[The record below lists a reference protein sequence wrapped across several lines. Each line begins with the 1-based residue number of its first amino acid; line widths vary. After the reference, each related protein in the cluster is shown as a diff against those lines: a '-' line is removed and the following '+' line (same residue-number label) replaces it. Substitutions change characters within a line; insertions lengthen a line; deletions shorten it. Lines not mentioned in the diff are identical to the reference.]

1 MHTTYDS
8 LMLFGIET
16 KNITKANAIIKLKH
30 KTEDDKISRKLFD
43 VLLSSADNYATVKA
57 TKFFANFKFGVEFEF
72 VGSENPIDISTFTMH
87 MQKVTN
93 GRFVNASR
101 YAHNDGSMW
110 ILGKDSS
117 IKYLDSNLKFPTGW
131 ELSTP
136 ILNWN
141 DEDDIATLLTVINL
155 IKTHLHGS
163 VNLSC
168 GTHIHLGY
176 NINDIFKDDV
186 RAVLD
191 TYASIER
198 KVFDP
203 IVHISRRK
211 NRYCKQTTSYL
222 NEKYQKVS
230 GRYCK
235 FDSLNEC
242 KCLHFEFRQLEGTLD
257 DELILNWIILHSTIL
272 NDLLYNSNNDRYLES
287 LSNKNIFDLLFY
299 YDFDSYIISYF
310 IDRVIKLKSKTIQN

>member
-1 MHTTYDS
+1 MPNTYDS
-8 LMLFGIET
+8 LALFGIEV
-16 KNITKANAIIKLKH
+16 KNVTKAGAIIRLKD
-30 KTEDDKISRKLFD
+30 KSEDDKMSRKLFD
-43 VLLSSADNYATVKA
+43 ILNESADTHANIKIQKDFT
-57 TKFFANFKFGVEFEF
+57 NFKFGVEFEF
-72 VGSENPIDISTFTMH
+72 VGSANPIDLGLFTQH
-87 MQKVTN
+87 MQKLT
-93 GRFVNASR
+93 GGKFVNAGK

-117 IKYLDSNLKFPTGW
+117 IKYDESSIGFPTGY

-136 ILNWN
+136 ALNWN
-141 DEDDIATLLTVINL
+141 DEDDIATLLAVIDS
-155 IKTHLHGS
+155 IKSYLRGE

-176 NINDIFKDDV
+176 TPDKVFKNNI

-191 TYASIER
+191 TYAYIER

-203 IVHISRRK
+203 IVPISRRK
-211 NRYCKQTTSYL
+211 NKYCRQTTSYL

-230 GRYCK
+230 SRYCK

-257 DELILNWIILHSTIL
+257 GELLLNWITLHSTIMSDL
-272 NDLLYNSNNDRYLES
+272 ISHSNDDDYLES
-287 LSNKNIFDLLFY
+287 LFYKNIFDLLFY
-299 YDFDSYIISYF
+299 YDFDSTMISYF
-310 IDRVIKLKSKTIQN
+310 IDRVIKFKSKSIQY